1 MAPEQFRH
9 NGDKDADHET
19 GHPITTEHHS
29 LSQGIPFPSI
39 SISDRNEHEHPPQ
52 DQSSRHAVEAT
63 SLRVS
68 TRSNTCQSSIL
79 TPSSRSDSMP
89 SLTTVSTTNSP
100 TVRTISDAKENIT
113 ISSEEDER
121 KRTSSLVSL
130 SRAFSHSLSSCSVS
144 VASFG
149 FRRPKNRF
157 KSNASGSATSENEI
171 ADTSYKARK
180 SSLAPQVVTSSEID
194 PTWLATPVLSLPKTR
209 FFRDRILVEEPEDVH
224 SCRMNQTQNTQRSSP
239 AMEALSKIY
248 PQTVRSRAGSLTG
261 LVSKDT
267 TDASTASSLSPL
279 FSRVRTHVL
288 SLRPSVRI
296 SLASNEPDAH
306 VHQSAT
312 PHMPFTLH
320 ASPITTSAHL
330 PSPTTSSVKSPSM
343 PSSPQV
349 MSTHPS
355 TLSKPLE
362 RRPSVS
368 PSSRASPKLPGP
380 SRPSANRRLSRTPPN
395 SLEVTLLS
403 QQLHVKDDRVLPL
416 PPLDPAL
423 RAAECAS
430 KLLKSTIP
438 CSTCGDHGKDFPR
451 CGKCGEAWCS
461 RQCRLKDL
469 SNAGTKRHVC
479 RPEKLALRQ
488 GAGTSESVRA
498 PVLVAV

>member
-1 MAPEQFRH
+1 
-9 NGDKDADHET
+9 
-19 GHPITTEHHS
+19 
-29 LSQGIPFPSI
+29 
-39 SISDRNEHEHPPQ
+39 
-52 DQSSRHAVEAT
+52 
-63 SLRVS
+63 
-68 TRSNTCQSSIL
+68 
-79 TPSSRSDSMP
+79 
-89 SLTTVSTTNSP
+89 
-100 TVRTISDAKENIT
+100 
-113 ISSEEDER
+113 
-121 KRTSSLVSL
+121 
-130 SRAFSHSLSSCSVS
+130 
-144 VASFG
+144 
-149 FRRPKNRF
+149 
-157 KSNASGSATSENEI
+157 
-171 ADTSYKARK
+171 
-180 SSLAPQVVTSSEID
+180 
-194 PTWLATPVLSLPKTR
+194 
-209 FFRDRILVEEPEDVH
+209 
-224 SCRMNQTQNTQRSSP
+224 MNQNQNAQRYSP

-248 PQTVRSRAGSLTG
+248 PQTVRSGAGSLTG

-267 TDASTASSLSPL
+267 TDASIASSLSPL
-279 FSRVRTHVL
+279 FSRARTHAL
-288 SLRPSVRI
+288 SLRPVRI
-296 SLASNEPDAH
+296 SSASTEPDAH
-306 VHQSAT
+306 IHQSAT

-320 ASPITTSAHL
+320 ASPISTSAHL
-330 PSPTTSSVKSPSM
+330 PSPTASSVKSPSM

-349 MSTHPS
+349 MSTHPP

-380 SRPSANRRLSRTPPN
+380 SRPSASRRLSRTPPN

-403 QQLHVKDDRVLPL
+403 QQPPVKDDRVLPL

-479 RPEKLALRQ
+479 DPEKLALRQ
-488 GAGTSESVRA
+488 GAGISESVRA